1 MLEGESLV
9 ELLDTLDFHVGRK
22 VLEWSDTMRR
32 LFSLS
37 NVRLHG
43 LQ

>member
-9 ELLDTLDFHVGRK
+9 ELLGTSDFYVGRK
-22 VLEWSDTMRR
+22 GLERSDTMRR
-32 LFSLS
+32 LFSLL